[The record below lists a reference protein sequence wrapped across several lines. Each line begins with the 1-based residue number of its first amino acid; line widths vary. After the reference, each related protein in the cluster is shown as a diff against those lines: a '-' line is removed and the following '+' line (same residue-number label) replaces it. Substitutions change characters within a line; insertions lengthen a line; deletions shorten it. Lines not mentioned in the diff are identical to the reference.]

1 VGAHADEYFD
11 APAKCTTCGA
21 TTPLVATAFAPH
33 APYTVSDAN
42 FERIRMLS
50 DQLDVP
56 VHCHVHE
63 TAHEVAESQAQHG
76 SVRSR
81 AGRLGWS
88 TIA

>member
-1 VGAHADEYFD
+1 VHDQWRND
-11 APAKCTTCGA
+11 
-21 TTPLVATAFAPH
+21 PLVATAFAPH

-63 TAHEVAESQAQHG
+63 TAHEVPKSQRSTG
-76 SVRSR
+76 NVRSAR
-81 AGRLGWS
+81 WIAWAWS